1 MWTNL
6 ERWQQLCALAAAE
19 QDPQKL
25 LALIQEINEAK
36 GCLRNRRQIFY
47 FGDQFVSCHK
57 KQAATIPSPRCRH
70 KPAGFHYET
79 QQPVLLSATAK

>member
-25 LALIQEINEAK
+25 LALIQEINDILEAK
-36 GCLRNRRQIFY
+36 EQHLLQLRNPDSDLP
-47 FGDQFVSCHK
+47 GK
-57 KQAATIPSPRCRH
+57 
-70 KPAGFHYET
+70 
-79 QQPVLLSATAK
+79 